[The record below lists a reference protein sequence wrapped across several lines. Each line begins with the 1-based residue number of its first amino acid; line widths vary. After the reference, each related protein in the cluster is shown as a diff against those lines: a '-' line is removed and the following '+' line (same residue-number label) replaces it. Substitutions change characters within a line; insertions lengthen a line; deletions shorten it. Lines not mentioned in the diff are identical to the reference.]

1 MFEKTYV
8 GNKAAKLEDNGVLR
22 PISRVTLFVDSEN
35 YYTAGDDT
43 GRELKKTTPHA
54 TQAMA
59 DGILSVIGGYQHKLY
74 KAQNALLDPAAELG
88 DGATVGGLYA
98 QIGYT
103 VVDFGPA
110 YTVELSAPGSA
121 EIDEECGKY
130 ASQSEREYNRQ
141 IAETRSQITKTA
153 EQIRLEVANEVAG
166 LSASIDVQLGSIS
179 TEIVGTK
186 NAVSTLEL
194 SLDSITERIQ
204 DAEGNIG
211 QLELTTSSL
220 ETRIED
226 AEGNYASL
234 EQTVNSFEL
243 GVTNGDSSSK
253 LSLYADGVRISS
265 ATISFTGVVTFDDL
279 ATEGTT
285 TIHGGN
291 IDTDTLKV
299 NNLYGR
305 YVYLNNSSG
314 DAMGQISISGAA
326 TASAAVSIESYGA
339 LSLTASYGDVYIES
353 GNAAYLQLAS
363 DGVVVGGDDLISNKS
378 GVYSCGTASH
388 LWSNVFAS
396 TGVVQTSDRNKK
408 HDIEEL
414 PGKYLKMLLELPVY
428 RFKMDQGTSD
438 RYHVGYVAQDV
449 EAYMSKHE
457 IDSLEFAGFVK
468 GKDDDGNDIYM
479 LRYEEFIAIHTLAIQ
494 KIYQKLEMTV
504 E

>member
-1 MFEKTYV
+1 MPDKHFV
-8 GNKAAKLEDNGVLR
+8 GLAITGFKNNGKKR
-22 PISRVTLFVDSEN
+22 PISRVTLMVDN
-35 YYTAGDDT
+35 DNAVTAGDDT
-43 GRELKKTTPHA
+43 GIELSANCPHA
-54 TQAMA
+54 TQAMVDA
-59 DGILSVIGGYQHKLY
+59 ILAQVKGYQY
-74 KAQNALLDPAAELG
+74 QMYSADDANLDPAAELG
-88 DGATVGGLYA
+88 DGVTVNGIYSVISRIDDDGSGYA
-98 QIGYT
+98 SI
-103 VVDFGPA
+103 
-110 YTVELSAPGSA
+110 SAPG
-121 EIDEECGKY
+121 EEEQKDEYPAAGPMT
-130 ASQSEREYNRQ
+130 QQFDRQ

-166 LSASIDVQLGSIS
+166 LSASVDVQLGSIS
-179 TEIVGTK
+179 AEIVGTQ

-299 NNLYGR
+299 NNLYGQ

-339 LSLTASYGDVYIES
+339 LSLTAGYGDVYIES